1 MKKIC
6 FILGCLFITLSC
18 SSFNVQK
25 SLLNPVY
32 VTNTN
37 KVSLMPVN
45 AIKDSVE
52 NYQMFEGR
60 FADSSFSSLLYLC
73 ADNTRIDVLM
83 LNEFGLEMGCI
94 SYDGITAE
102 LNSSVFPKNL
112 KCEYIILDLQNVYAD
127 SVLLKNHYE
136 NAGLLFEE
144 MFMNEKKYR
153 YIKKKNTV
161 IEEII
166 ISKEQILIKNFLRNY
181 EYKLT
186 ICE

>member
-1 MKKIC
+1 MS
-6 FILGCLFITLSC
+6 CLFITLSC
-18 SSFNVQK
+18 SSFNVKK

-83 LNEFGLEMGCI
+83 LNEFGLEMGWI
-94 SYDGITAE
+94 GYDGITAE

-166 ISKEQILIKNFLRNY
+166 ISKEQIVIKNFLRNY